1 MDLTFLLEGLITSI
15 SFMTA
20 FFVLDFSFYKLFKLK
35 PLMFDCIA
43 TDIDRFCWLL
53 TEVGAKYTITK
64 LKSGDQI
71 VDTDPGWFHFS
82 SKGKWLW

>member
-1 MDLTFLLEGLITSI
+1 
-15 SFMTA
+15 
-20 FFVLDFSFYKLFKLK
+20 
-35 PLMFDCIA
+35 MFDCIA

-71 VDTDPGWFHFS
+71 IDTDPGWFHFS

>member
-1 MDLTFLLEGLITSI
+1 MNLTFLLEGLYMAVSI
-15 SFMTA
+15 SV
-20 FFVLDFSFYKLFKLK
+20 FFLVLDFSFYKLFKLK
-35 PLMFDCIA
+35 PLMFDCFA

-53 TEVGAKYTITK
+53 DSVDAKYTITK

-71 VDTDPGWFHFS
+71 VDTDPGWFHFN